1 MWWTI
6 GVVTS
11 AVLLCAYALV
21 AIVIAVPLLKSG
33 QFRSNLLGTATAGI
47 FTSCALHHAC
57 LLFFLLS
64 PTFGVHVVRG
74 EAMRDSWGI
83 ALALVDLIAVAA
95 GIYYWTLR
103 GRYGSILQGGKLFD
117 DLRERERQALEL
129 NDSVLQ
135 GLVVAR
141 MALDLDQPQRAVAA
155 LDVAIGSASG
165 MITGLLG
172 SKQGFSDGLLRS
184 SPALLAEAERKQ
196 AEAAARETE
205 SVEGSP

>member
-1 MWWTI
+1 MWWHL

-21 AIVIAVPLLKSG
+21 AIVIAVPLLRSG

-47 FTSCALHHAC
+47 FTSCALHHAL
-57 LLFFLLS
+57 LLFFLVAPSL
-64 PTFGVHVVRG
+64 GVQAERG
-74 EAMRDSWGI
+74 VAMRDSWGI
-83 ALALVDLIAVAA
+83 ALSLVDLIAVTM

-103 GRYGSILQGGKLFD
+103 RSYGSMLQGAKLFD
-117 DLRERERQALEL
+117 DLHERERQALEL

-141 MALDLDQPQRAVAA
+141 MALDLEQPQRAVAA
-155 LDVAIGSASG
+155 LDVAIGSASD
-165 MITGLLG
+165 MITELLG
-172 SKQGFSDGLLRS
+172 TKQGFSEGLLRS

-196 AEAAARETE
+196 AEAAARDA
-205 SVEGSP
+205 GSFGGAT